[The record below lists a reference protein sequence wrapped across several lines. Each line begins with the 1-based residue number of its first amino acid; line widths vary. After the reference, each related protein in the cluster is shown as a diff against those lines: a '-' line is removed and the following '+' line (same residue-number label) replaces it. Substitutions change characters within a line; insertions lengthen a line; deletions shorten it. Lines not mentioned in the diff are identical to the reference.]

1 MVVLFVVL
9 TVIVFLT
16 IDYFVQRSE
25 LRQVAPAAAI
35 AGQQVEPA
43 RTARSA
49 RSRMPF
55 PIDRT
60 PKGVFVGPGHTWM
73 QLEPSGRL
81 RLGVDAL
88 PLAALGGL
96 TEIDIA
102 SAGTEVRKGEP
113 VITLRHGRRSLAMT
127 SPVDGV
133 IEEVNDRVRTDPAAL
148 NLNPYGRNWL
158 YSILPLELTVAL
170 KDAFVGEDAVAWM
183 WDELRRLYD
192 IVASLASGPS
202 PVGVTAQD
210 GGVPVEGFSEHLGDE
225 QWNQLVER
233 FFRQEQ

>member
-9 TVIVFLT
+9 SVIVFLT

-25 LRQVAPAAAI
+25 LRQAASVPAPA
-35 AGQQVEPA
+35 GQPVEPA
-43 RTARSA
+43 RAARSA

-60 PKGVFVGPGHTWM
+60 PKGIFVGPGHTWM

-96 TEIDIA
+96 TEIDISA
-102 SAGTEVRKGEP
+102 AGTEVRKGEP
-113 VITLRHGRRSLAMT
+113 FITLRHGRRSLAMT

-133 IEEVNDRVRTDPAAL
+133 IEEINEKVQADPAVL
-148 NLNPYGRNWL
+148 NRNPYGHNWL
-158 YSILPLELTVAL
+158 YSMLPLELTAAL

-192 IVASLASGPS
+192 IVASLASS
-202 PVGVTAQD
+202 PNLVGATAPD
-210 GGVPVEGFSEHLGDE
+210 GGMPVEGFSEHLGEE
-225 QWNQLVER
+225 QWDQLVDR
-233 FFRQEQ
+233 FFCREQ